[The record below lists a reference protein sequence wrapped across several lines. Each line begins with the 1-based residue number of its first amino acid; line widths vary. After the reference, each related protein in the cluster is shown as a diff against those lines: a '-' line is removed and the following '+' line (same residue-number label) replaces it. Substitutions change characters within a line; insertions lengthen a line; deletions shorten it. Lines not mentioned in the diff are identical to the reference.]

1 MQIDPVIQSILVI
14 RRDNIGDLVCT
25 TPLIA
30 ALRKHFPAARID
42 ALVNSYNLPVLA
54 GNPYLDHVFAYTK
67 AKHRQPGESV
77 LGVYWRRWRMMQA
90 LRKTSYDLAI
100 IASTR
105 QTARPLTLA
114 RQVKAKHI
122 LGFTEEGKPGQQHI
136 ALQVPYVQRAGL
148 HLVEELAEL
157 LIPLGITGAIPALT
171 VCATEAA
178 HQQAQSRLA
187 TLPPAPLT
195 LAIHISSRKPPQRW
209 PAVQFIEL
217 MRGLHAR
224 HQARFMLFWSPGDE
238 HNPHHPGDDRK
249 AAEIMAA
256 VADLPVLAYPTEA
269 LSELIGG
276 LSVCDAMICSDG
288 GAMHVGAGLGKPIVC
303 FFGNSDATV
312 WRPWGVPYRLLQ
324 KPSRDVKDI
333 VADEA
338 LAAFT
343 ELLPEIKRG
352 SML

>member
-1 MQIDPVIQSILVI
+1 MKPSILVI

-25 TPLIA
+25 LPLIR
-30 ALRKHFPAARID
+30 ALRQHYPKGRID
-42 ALVNSYNLPVLA
+42 ALVNSYNQPVVA
-54 GNPYLDHVFAYTK
+54 QHPDLDHVYAYTK
-67 AKHRQPGESV
+67 AKHRSAGETV
-77 LGVYWRRWRMMQA
+77 VGVYWRRLRLLWTLRRRHYDYVIMANGGLMPRA
-90 LRKTSYDLAI
+90 LR
-100 IASTR
+100 
-105 QTARPLTLA
+105 LA
-114 RQVKAKHI
+114 RWVKPREIIGFANGKEG
-122 LGFTEEGKPGQQHI
+122 LGKWVDRSVTIRPAQPMHEVENLFRLLGLLNIEQ
-136 ALQVPYVQRAGL
+136 AVPPVAGMRAEPAMVN
-148 HLVEELAEL
+148 LV
-157 LIPLGITGAIPALT
+157 
-171 VCATEAA
+171 
-178 HQQAQSRLA
+178 QSRLA

-256 VADLPVLAYPTEA
+256 VTDLPVLAYPTEA

-333 VADEA
+333 AADEA
-338 LAAFT
+338 LAAFI